1 MEILH
6 VIGICPDSLSHI
18 DIFDLIVSNYQTTI
32 DIFNLLKHY
41 GK

>member
-6 VIGICPDSLSHI
+6 VIGLCPDSLSHI
-18 DIFDLIVSNYQTTI
+18 DLLDLVISNYQTAI